1 LQYFGTQWY
10 SIAAR
15 WPQSRIFVPGCVV
28 NEGEMTAG
36 GVKGPCSVA
45 KESVKTGGGVEIAGC
60 VGTECVSTDSRI
72 VDAGSVA

>member
-1 LQYFGTQWY
+1 
-10 SIAAR
+10 
-15 WPQSRIFVPGCVV
+15 
-28 NEGEMTAG
+28 MTAG

-72 VDAGSVA
+72 VDTGSVA